1 MAITKVSPN
10 LLDLDAGITISV
22 ADNTDNLTLTTTD
35 ADASVGPNLRMY
47 RNSGSAADNDLIGAI
62 DFEGKNDAG
71 SPEDVVYAQIFT
83 QILDAS
89 DGTEDGYLSFKV
101 MNAGTSRQRLLFDAG
116 ETVFNDESQDVD
128 FRIESDGSTHMFQ
141 VDAANNKI
149 LMSANPAADTQST
162 PHDILTLATAY
173 SSSGADGAA
182 GLGPRIVFKI
192 PDDEDNPSTGGGI
205 AVVKESGDDS
215 NSSAAMTFATSQN
228 DETLDEA
235 MRIDASGTLLIG
247 KTSTA
252 VDSSN
257 GVHIKSDGTIF
268 SNISSSTTGY
278 QLRHNYNNRFFV
290 THLGVINAQ
299 TTSITGISDVRLK
312 ENIVDLE
319 TGLTEVLALKPRRF
333 NWIEAEK
340 VPTKNIAGFIAQ
352 EVETVLPDLIGSYDH
367 DRLENAKSLRMGDMI
382 PTLVK
387 AIQELTTKLEAA
399 EARIT
404 TLEG

>member
-1 MAITKVSPN
+1 MAITKVSPD
-10 LLDLDAGITISV
+10 LLNLDAGITISV
-22 ADNTDNLTLTTTD
+22 ADNSDNLTLTSTD
-35 ADASVGPNLRMY
+35 ADANVGPNLRLY
-47 RNSGSAADNDLIGAI
+47 RNSGSPADDDILGQI
-62 DFEGKNDAG
+62 DFEGRNAN
-71 SPEDVVYAQIFT
+71 SEDIVYGMINSRIMT
-83 QILDAS
+83 PT
-89 DGTEDGYLSFKV
+89 DGGEDSNMYMYIMKS
-101 MNAGTSRQRLLFDAG
+101 GTQRLALMLDRTEA
-116 ETVFNDESQDVD
+116 VFNDDSQDIN
-128 FRIESDGSTHMFQ
+128 FRVESNDSTHMFF
-141 VDAANNKI
+141 VDAGTNKI
-149 LMSANPAADTQST
+149 LMSANPASDTQST

-182 GLGPRIVFKI
+182 GLGPRIVFRI

-235 MRIDASGTLLIG
+235 MRILSDGSVCIG
-247 KTSTA
+247 KTSTS
-252 VDSSN
+252 VDPDN
-257 GVHIKSDGTIF
+257 GVHIKSNGTVF

-290 THLGVINAQ
+290 THLGVVNAQ
-299 TTSITGISDVRLK
+299 TTSINAISDERLK
-312 ENIVDLE
+312 ENIKDLE
-319 TGLTEVLALKPRRF
+319 TGLDEVLALKPRRF
-333 NWIEAEK
+333 DWIESEK

-352 EVETVLPDLIGSYDH
+352 EVETVLPDLIGSYEHNRVD
-367 DRLENAKSLRMGDMI
+367 NAKSLRMGDMI

>member
-1 MAITKVSPN
+1 MAITKVSPD
-10 LLDLDAGITISV
+10 LLNLDAGITISV
-22 ADNTDNLTLTTTD
+22 ADNSDNLTLTSTD
-35 ADASVGPNLRMY
+35 ADASSGPNLNLY
-47 RNSGSAADNDLIGAI
+47 RNSGSPADNDEVGNIAFNGR
-62 DFEGKNDAG
+62 NDN
-71 SPEDVVYAQIFT
+71 SQDVKYAEIEAYVR
-83 QILDAS
+83 DVS
-89 DGTEDGYLSFKV
+89 DGTEDGMVNFNTMVAGS
-101 MNAGTSRQRLLFDAG
+101 GTSRMKLDTS
-116 ETVFNDESQDVD
+116 ETVFNDDSKDLD
-128 FRIESDGSTHMFQ
+128 FRVESNGSTHMFF
-141 VDAANNKI
+141 VDGGTNKI

-182 GLGPRIVFKI
+182 GLGPRIVFRI

-235 MRIDASGTLLIG
+235 MRILSDGSVCIG
-247 KTSTA
+247 KTSTS
-252 VDSSN
+252 VDPDN
-257 GVHIKSDGTIF
+257 GVHIKSNGTVF

-290 THLGVINAQ
+290 THLGVVNAQ
-299 TTSITGISDVRLK
+299 TTSINAISDERLK
-312 ENIVDLE
+312 ENIKDLE
-319 TGLTEVLALKPRRF
+319 TGLDEVLALKPRRF
-333 NWIEAEK
+333 DWIESEK

-352 EVETVLPDLIGSYDH
+352 EVETVLPDLIGSYEHNRVD
-367 DRLENAKSLRMGDMI
+367 NAKSLRMGDMI